1 MRVLKPIVAEASPNL
16 YSAATRANLLPEEQN
31 QLEQMSWAVKKNK
44 ELTRMNSA
52 DARKAFEGLDPDAQ
66 EGLKFFFG
74 DADYMQAPP
83 DFGDRAIGA
92 LKFTA
97 KTITSPL
104 IAVFKVAGAYNRAIN
119 TPYLVSR
126 QVAQGENIFSAN
138 VWSDAWNG
146 TDVYD
151 NGALKEATDRFGKA
165 NIYIAKGLLAGKRP
179 GEILESYGELTPE
192 IAKAFEEAFNEP
204 EKFRQVLDATKYA
217 QVSLGRDVA
226 RMLDTKPP
234 KNGALAGD
242 YIDGTT
248 KNISGVID
256 FIYQI
261 AIDPLTWITGGT
273 SKAATRGTQLAE
285 MVTNAA
291 QSGNVGYGV
300 ARVFKDKGVIQLW
313 DKQLGPAIEKL
324 ANAETVAER
333 ASIRRSIG
341 KLAPGYNSDDAI
353 VFLEKNKVFDAES
366 AEKIFSDAEN
376 TYLLLSGR
384 VDGITYRRNGIA
396 VARNNRR
403 LSDGFNNYLDSVFNK
418 TVSKQ
423 SMEEFNAKGEEA
435 FKILVKSGENS
446 DKAFNPNI
454 TDLFK
459 IEEVSKDLDRC
470 NGIEDLYYAK
480 GQLDILNFMFKLKE
494 ASEDA
499 YEELQR

>member
-1 MRVLKPIVAEASPNL
+1 M
-16 YSAATRANLLPEEQN
+16 T
-31 QLEQMSWAVKKNK
+31 
-44 ELTRMNSA
+44 
-52 DARKAFEGLDPDAQ
+52 GC
-66 EGLKFFFG
+66 
-74 DADYMQAPP
+74 
-83 DFGDRAIGA
+83 
-92 LKFTA
+92 
-97 KTITSPL
+97 
-104 IAVFKVAGAYNRAIN
+104 
-119 TPYLVSR
+119 
-126 QVAQGENIFSAN
+126 
-138 VWSDAWNG
+138 
-146 TDVYD
+146 
-151 NGALKEATDRFGKA
+151 
-165 NIYIAKGLLAGKRP
+165 P
-179 GEILESYGELTPE
+179 G
-192 IAKAFEEAFNEP
+192 
-204 EKFRQVLDATKYA
+204 
-217 QVSLGRDVA
+217 
-226 RMLDTKPP
+226 

-459 IEEVSKDLDRC
+459 IEDDIKGLKRFALKAGRLAARNPAGQQILIGDEAVKTIDTVRLVARQVVNRDMADFIAQKFLQSSEDEQVVIVRNLYAAVMQRAGLAGDP
-470 NGIEDLYYAK
+470 NGEKLMH
-480 GQLDILNFMFKLKE
+480 DILKRTLNERAGFTTTVKTE
-494 ASEDA
+494 IDDA
-499 YEELQR
+499 FSGVIEEVGVGVKDYR